1 MCVLYDKVLMIFG
14 ADDEGVDLY
23 CQTCFRKSACKVLII
38 PSEPILG

>member
-1 MCVLYDKVLMIFG
+1 MCVYTIKYYVFG